1 MKIPSTQN
9 DQTDNNQIPLDDTH
23 LDQWSF
29 LGDSCHCD
37 PVKEF

>member
-1 MKIPSTQN
+1 MKIPLSQS

-29 LGDSCHCD
+29 QEDSCHCG